1 MIAPERKDEIS
12 KLLKRNKNVTVKELS
27 KKFDVTMETIRA
39 DLEALCKENN
49 HIIKVHGG
57 AYYKETIDNVIPFK
71 LREKVMVEEKIS
83 IARKSAQ
90 MVRSGDIIMLDSSST
105 CDLIAK
111 SILDLKL
118 PVIIVTNNGSI
129 MELCKNAKW
138 VKLVGIGG
146 TFDRAVNAFNG
157 NFALESLY
165 KYHGDIAFLSPTAIS
180 KEFGLSDDNQNE
192 AAIREG
198 MISLCKTTVL
208 AVDNTKFDQNKL
220 SKISSFDKVNSL
232 ISNSEPN
239 SEWMDFLKQKNIQF
253 FISDTRYNDFEL

>member
-12 KLLKRNKNVTVKELS
+12 KLLKRNKNETVKELS
-27 KKFDVTMETIRA
+27 QEFNVTMETIRA
-39 DLEALCKENN
+39 DLDTLCKENN

-71 LREKVMVEEKIS
+71 LREKVMIAEKIS
-83 IARKSAQ
+83 IAKKCAQ
-90 MVRSGDIIMLDSSST
+90 MVRNGDVIMLDSSST

-118 PVIIVTNNGSI
+118 QVIIVTNNGSI

-146 TFDRAVNAFNG
+146 TFDRAVNSFNG
-157 NFALESLY
+157 NFALESLF
-165 KYHGDIAFLSPTAIS
+165 KYHGDIAFISPTAIS

-198 MISLCKTTVL
+198 MIESCKTTVL
-208 AVDNTKFDQNKL
+208 AVDITKFDQNKL
-220 SKISSFDKVNSL
+220 SQICKLYMINVL
-232 ISNSEPN
+232 ISNEKPN
-239 SEWMDFLKQKNIQF
+239 AEWTKYLDENKIQF
-253 FISDTRYNDFEL
+253 FVSDKELS